1 MRRSR
6 TIGRLVIVSVTPL
19 LLAVVGL
26 FHPTGL
32 NPSTA
37 HMWATMHIW
46 LLPAFPLLTLGLIV
60 PLWGRPGRGVA
71 GVATVV
77 AWLAAAAFA
86 ALYTGL
92 DAVAGIAAGT
102 VQLHAAG
109 GQDVGPSIAAL
120 FGTADSMGHAGVRAL
135 AVAVVAAA
143 VALAVRHGWRVLP
156 GTAVLLVC
164 TYEFYDSHIFYPRG
178 VLAMAGYAVGF
189 VLLTWPAVRPRSGSV
204 QRSPEVLPGPVH
216 L

>member
-1 MRRSR
+1 LR
-6 TIGRLVIVSVTPL
+6 TVGLVTVTPL
-19 LLAVVGL
+19 GLAAVGL

-46 LLPAFPLLTLGLIV
+46 LLPAFPMLTLGLIV
-60 PLWGRPGRGVA
+60 PLWGRPTRSVA
-71 GVATVV
+71 GASTVL

-92 DAVAGIAAGT
+92 DAVAGIGAGT
-102 VQLHAAG
+102 VELRRPA
-109 GQDVGPSIAAL
+109 GQDVGPSVAAL
-120 FGTADSMGHAGVRAL
+120 FHTADSLGHAAAYAL
-135 AVAVVAAA
+135 AAA
-143 VALAVRHGWRVLP
+143 VLAASVALVARNGWWVLA

-178 VLAMAGYAVGF
+178 VLTMLGFAIGFTLLAWPGLHTNPPAGITRAG
-189 VLLTWPAVRPRSGSV
+189 SGSWCAV
-204 QRSPEVLPGPVH
+204 PRR
-216 L
+216 

>member
-1 MRRSR
+1 MRRLR
-6 TIGRLVIVSVTPL
+6 TVGLVTVTPL
-19 LLAVVGL
+19 VLAIVGV

-37 HMWATMHIW
+37 NMWATMHIW

-60 PLWGRPGRGVA
+60 PLWSRPRRGVA

-77 AWLAAAAFA
+77 AWLGAAAFA

-102 VQLHAAG
+102 VQLHAAA

-120 FGTADSMGHAGVRAL
+120 FGVADSMGHAGVQAL

-143 VALAVRHGWRVLP
+143 VALAAGHGWRVLP
-156 GTAVLLVC
+156 GAAVLLVC
-164 TYEFYDSHIFYPRG
+164 TYSFYDSHIFYPRG
-178 VLAMAGYAVGF
+178 VYTMVGF
-189 VLLTWPAVRPRSGSV
+189 AAGFALLAWPAAHRADD
-204 QRSPEVLPGPVH
+204 
-216 L
+216 

>member
-6 TIGRLVIVSVTPL
+6 AIGRLVIVSVTPL

-60 PLWGRPGRGVA
+60 PLWGRPVRGVS

-120 FGTADSMGHAGVRAL
+120 FGTADSLGHAGVRAL
-135 AVAVVAAA
+135 AVAVIAAA
-143 VALAVRHGWRVLP
+143 AALATRHGWRVLP
-156 GTAVLLVC
+156 GAVLLLAC

-189 VLLTWPAVRPRSGSV
+189 ALLIWPTVAP
-204 QRSPEVLPGPVH
+204 PAGPAPARGR
-216 L
+216 